1 VTVETGSRVHITVRY
16 FGAACAAAGCDSDQ
30 LTVRRGATVGELVE
44 GLGGRSQELARV
56 LFRCSFLCDG
66 MAVRDRAQPLRAGNT
81 IDVLPPF
88 AGG

>member
-1 VTVETGSRVHITVRY
+1 MTAGIGSRVHITVRY
-16 FGAACAAAGCDSDQ
+16 FGAARAAAGSESDQ
-30 LTVRRGATVGELVE
+30 LTVRPGATVGELVE

-66 MAVRDRAQPLRAGNT
+66 MAVRDRAQSLRAGNT